1 MGILTT
7 QFPELPSTIT
17 QEGRSVVFYKHNDN
31 YIILDN
37 ATFDGHYIN
46 NIGNAYIYKV
56 GQTSWNKYFLSST
69 NLSEKTIIYSS
80 FDIVDNGKILSVGQP
95 LSEMRSNMTSYSTVG
110 LYSSSTF
117 LTALNDTKLVLSIV
131 FVLAIAC
138 IGFRKAFGWLRGT
151 IKGA

>member
-7 QFPELPSTIT
+7 QFPELPETIT

-37 ATFDGHYIN
+37 ASYDGHYIN
-46 NIGNAYIYKV
+46 NIGNAYIYKE
-56 GQTSWNKYFLSST
+56 GQASWDKYFLSST
-69 NLSEKTIIYSS
+69 NLADKTIIYSS
-80 FDIVDNGKILSVGQP
+80 FDIVDNGNILSVGQP
-95 LSEMRSNMTSYSTVG
+95 LSEMRSNMSTYATVG
-110 LYSSSTF
+110 NYSSSTF
-117 LTALNDTKLVLSIV
+117 LTALNDTKLVLSLA
-131 FVLAIAC
+131 FVLVIAC